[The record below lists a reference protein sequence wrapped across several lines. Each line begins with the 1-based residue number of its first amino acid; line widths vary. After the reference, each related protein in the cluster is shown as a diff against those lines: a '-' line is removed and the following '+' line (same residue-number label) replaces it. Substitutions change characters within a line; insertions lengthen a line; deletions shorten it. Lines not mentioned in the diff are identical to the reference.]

1 MVVVVGGCLL
11 SVAVA
16 VVGTK
21 SIAPTTATADAQ
33 CRTDDGRRVA
43 TAWLLVLRIVRILLR
58 MLLLLLLV
66 VMVEQCQL
74 LLQRA
79 ASQHLLVHHLFL
91 RILLVQLFG
100 VVSMGRRCGRIVS
113 EHILQSGHLVRQAH
127 QLLA

>member
-58 MLLLLLLV
+58 MLLLLV
-66 VMVEQCQL
+66 MMVEQCQL

-100 VVSMGRRCGRIVS
+100 VVSMGRRCGRIVG